1 MEAKHKLRAVVR
13 LVNIILLSFW
23 IGWSAMN
30 ERLPDMTSYGMSLDV
45 VVLPKNKRS
54 NKHNKIKTNK
64 SITY

>member
-13 LVNIILLSFW
+13 FVNIILLSFL

-45 VVLPKNKRS
+45 VVLLLKK
-54 NKHNKIKTNK
+54 K
-64 SITY
+64 